1 MCLVRRFLVFLCAV
15 FLLFSFSAAS
25 SEAAAQSAVPSGSV
39 LRVHQIDIGSGDAY
53 MLTVDDIVILVDC
66 GINTQTPLGNG
77 AKHPELNRY
86 IASSG
91 IDHIDA
97 YFVTH
102 WHNDHCYNVDYF
114 LDLYGTEETVTYGVS
129 AEFFPGLAPLPAGT
143 YRQLIDGGRV
153 HIGPLDI
160 LCIGP
165 VDQEDLTGN
174 VNQQSMNFIVS
185 YGNHRFLFTGDWV
198 DRTVAD
204 RWPDE
209 ITDIDVLSFPHHG
222 IEPMYITKKCYT
234 MMNPRVI
241 LIPGRG
247 SYNVRKFVKSIGLL
261 DNTILLSGND
271 GHLLISS
278 DGDSL
283 WAASHVQPGEFPFG
297 DLVPQRVE

>member
-1 MCLVRRFLVFLCAV
+1 MCLIRRFFAFLCAAV
-15 FLLFSFSAAS
+15 LLLSFPSARG
-25 SEAAAQSAVPSGSV
+25 EGEGPSGSV
-39 LRVHQIDIGSGDAY
+39 LRLHQIDVGSGDAY
-53 MLTVDDIVILVDC
+53 LLTVDDIVILVDC

-77 AKHPELNRY
+77 AKHPELNKY

-114 LDLYGTEETVTYGVS
+114 LELYGTENTVTYGVS
-129 AEFFPGLAPLPAGT
+129 SEFYPGLAPLPAGT
-143 YRQLIDGGRV
+143 YEQLIDGGHVR
-153 HIGPLDI
+153 IGPLDV

-165 VDQEDLTGN
+165 VDQENLTGC
-174 VNQQSMNFIVS
+174 VNQQSMNFIVT
-185 YGNHRFLFTGDWV
+185 YGNHRLLFTGDWV
-198 DRTVAD
+198 DETVAD

-222 IEPMYITKKCYT
+222 LEPMYITQKCYT

-247 SYNVRKFVKSIGLL
+247 SYTVRKFVQSLGLP
-261 DNTILLSGND
+261 DSAVFLSGNN
-271 GHLLISS
+271 GHLLVTS

-283 WAASHVQPGEFPFG
+283 WVASRVQAGKFPLG
-297 DLVPQRVE
+297 DFVPPRTE

>member
-1 MCLVRRFLVFLCAV
+1 MCLVRRIFAFLWAV
-15 FLLFSFSAAS
+15 VLLFSLAAAS
-25 SEAAAQSAVPSGSV
+25 SEAAAPSAAPSGSV

-53 MLTVDDIVILVDC
+53 LLTVDDIVILVDC
-66 GINTQTPLGNG
+66 GINTLTPLGDG
-77 AKHPELNRY
+77 AKHPELNNY

-114 LDLYGTEETVTYGVS
+114 LDLYGTDDTVTYGVS

-143 YRQLIDGGRV
+143 YEQLIDGGRV
-153 HIGPLDI
+153 QIGPLDI

-165 VDQEDLTGN
+165 VDQEYLTGN
-174 VNQQSMNFIVS
+174 TNPQSMNFIVS

-222 IEPMYITKKCYT
+222 IEPMHITRKCYA
-234 MMNPRVI
+234 MMNPRVV

-247 SYNVRKFVKSIGLL
+247 SYNVRKFVSSIGLL

-271 GHLLISS
+271 GHLLVSS

-283 WAASHVQPGEFPFG
+283 WTASHVQPGEFPFG
-297 DLVPQRVE
+297 DLVPQRAE

>member
-1 MCLVRRFLVFLCAV
+1 MCLIRRSFACLCAV
-15 FLLFSFSAAS
+15 FLLFPFLSARAEKETS
-25 SEAAAQSAVPSGSV
+25 SDPSGSM

-53 MLTVDDIVILVDC
+53 MLTVDDTVILVDC
-66 GINTQTPLGNG
+66 GINTLTPLGNG
-77 AKHPELNRY
+77 AKHPGLNNY
-86 IASSG
+86 IDSSG

-114 LDLYGTEETVTYGVS
+114 LGLYGTEKTVTYGVS

-143 YRQLIDGGRV
+143 YEQMIDGGHVRV
-153 HIGPLDI
+153 GPLDI

-165 VDQEDLTGN
+165 VDQENLTGN

-198 DRTVAD
+198 DPSVAD

-209 ITDIDVLSFPHHG
+209 ITGIDVLSFPHHG
-222 IEPMYITKKCYT
+222 HEPMYISKKCYT
-234 MMNPRVI
+234 MMNPRVV

-247 SYNVRKFVKSIGLL
+247 SYNVRKFVQALGLP
-261 DNTILLSGND
+261 DQPILLSGND
-271 GHLLISS
+271 GHLLVTS

-283 WAASHVQPGEFPFG
+283 WAASHVRPGEFPFG
-297 DLVPQRVE
+297 DLVPERPE